1 MSSVQ
6 SVAPII
12 ATALYTSVYNATSD
26 LEYPWASSYLFLSG
40 CLFILSI
47 KSQIR
52 LTKILVFFFLGGLL
66 PFTVYASLGFKQIP
80 PVEENEQHEDS
91 KVEA

>member
-1 MSSVQ
+1 MGLLLPLFVRMSIHIEYKVSNSVNQ
-6 SVAPII
+6 NIS
-12 ATALYTSVYNATSD
+12 
-26 LEYPWASSYLFLSG
+26 
-40 CLFILSI
+40 
-47 KSQIR
+47 
-52 LTKILVFFFLGGLL
+52 FFFLGGLL

>member
-26 LEYPWASSYLFLSG
+26 LAYPWASSYLFLSG
-40 CLFILSI
+40 CLFILS
-47 KSQIR
+47 KSQNKF
-52 LTKILVFFFLGGLL
+52 TKTLAFSFLGGLL